1 MAAYFVADLP
11 IHSFSSA
18 WASWGA
24 AWAHSPHPVRPERVF
39 TRRTEYRRPETG
51 SRTGNPFV
59 AGGAGAGS
67 PLPLLVPQV
76 DADGNERAGIRLPE
90 VAVPLATYTGW
101 NFRSAATGG
110 TNQLVPLLGSYI
122 PLARTKAEREARHDP
137 RPSIE
142 ERYTSRQQYLDAINK
157 SAAALVKEGYL
168 LAGDVPSVV
177 KRAAE
182 HWEFA
187 THDAQN

>member
-1 MAAYFVADLP
+1 
-11 IHSFSSA
+11 
-18 WASWGA
+18 
-24 AWAHSPHPVRPERVF
+24 
-39 TRRTEYRRPETG
+39 
-51 SRTGNPFV
+51 
-59 AGGAGAGS
+59 
-67 PLPLLVPQV
+67 VPQV

-90 VAVPLATYTGW
+90 VVVPLATYTGW

-122 PLARTKAEREARHDP
+122 PLPRTKAEREARKDP

-142 ERYTSRQQYLDAINK
+142 ERYASRQAYLDAIGK
-157 SAAALVKEGYL
+157 AAAALVKDGYL
-168 LAGDVPSVV
+168 LADDVPAVV
-177 KRAAE
+177 KRATE